1 MTSQRLDLQE
11 LEQNSLY
18 LNRPFTIRPPLKVS
32 KCETKKNNESKR
44 ITVVVD
50 YREVPRLSES
60 LKPVSVSRNRDSNSN
75 VTCLFNTDSFRKT
88 WNKRWI
94 IVRAAEPVFE
104 EELLVSS
111 ELSISKNR
119 LHVTIFSDSIE
130 TLINNVE
137 ANLERLQTYVEPQ
150 QSNWPTPPVS
160 VNLYY
165 KHLSVSIPKDHICN
179 QELLLN
185 KDQVTYLIGKNGTRI
200 EMIRQISRATIKILP
215 IGKKLTAKESNHP
228 NIVFQSISITGDWYQ
243 IALAFAYIEA
253 SLQLYKLEH
262 KNYCYNNKNV
272 PTTWKLHQQL
282 IDARPFNH
290 TSTE

>member
-1 MTSQRLDLQE
+1 MARQRLDLQE

-18 LNRPFTIRPPLKVS
+18 LNRPLTCRPSLKVS
-32 KCETKKNNESKR
+32 KCKTKENIESKK

-50 YREVPRLSES
+50 CKEVQRLSES
-60 LKPVSVSRNRDSNSN
+60 LKPVSVSRNRDSNFN
-75 VTCLFNTDSFRKT
+75 VTCLFNMDSFRRT
-88 WNKRWI
+88 WKKRWI
-94 IVRAAEPVFE
+94 IVKAAEPVFK

-137 ANLERLQTYVEPQ
+137 ANLEMLQTYVEPQ
-150 QSNWPTPPVS
+150 HSNWPTPPVS

-165 KHLSVSIPKDHICN
+165 KHSSVSIPKDYICG

-185 KDQVTYLIGKNGTRI
+185 KGQVTYLIGKNGTRI
-200 EMIRQISRATIKILP
+200 EMIRQVSRATIKVLP

-228 NIVFQSISITGDWYQ
+228 NIVIQSISITGDWYQ
-243 IALAFAYIEA
+243 IALAFAHIEA
-253 SLQLYKLEH
+253 NLQLYKLEH
-262 KNYCYNNKNV
+262 KN
-272 PTTWKLHQQL
+272 
-282 IDARPFNH
+282 
-290 TSTE
+290 